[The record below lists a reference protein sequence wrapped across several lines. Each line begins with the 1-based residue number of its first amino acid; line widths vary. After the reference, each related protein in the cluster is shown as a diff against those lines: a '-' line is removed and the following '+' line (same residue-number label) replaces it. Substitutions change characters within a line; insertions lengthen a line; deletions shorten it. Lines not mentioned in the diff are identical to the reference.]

1 MGRVPARPSH
11 PTTDAGGRAARPGA
25 LTSAVAGG
33 GSLVTEEP
41 KPNER
46 TEALI
51 AGALATYGERLDD
64 AQREVLRQH
73 VERLRQSVALLDGY
87 ALQNADE
94 PDFAFQAIDR

>member
-1 MGRVPARPSH
+1 
-11 PTTDAGGRAARPGA
+11 
-25 LTSAVAGG
+25 
-33 GSLVTEEP
+33 VTEEP

-94 PDFAFQAIDR
+94 PDFAFQAIDRTDAV